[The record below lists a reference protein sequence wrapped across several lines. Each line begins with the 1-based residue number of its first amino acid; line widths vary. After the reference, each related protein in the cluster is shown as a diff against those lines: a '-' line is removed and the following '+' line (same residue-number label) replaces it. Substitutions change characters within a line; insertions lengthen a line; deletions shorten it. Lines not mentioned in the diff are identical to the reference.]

1 MYEELLADGENT
13 TKTYHEKIMIAKT
26 QELDADLVKAKIETL
41 TTDFNELDGGNLV
54 AFMKNLVPEYVS
66 QNSEFEKLDKV
77 SS

>member
-41 TTDFNELDGGNLV
+41 TTDFNELDGGESCG
-54 AFMKNLVPEYVS
+54 FY
-66 QNSEFEKLDKV
+66 EKLSAGICFSKLRI
-77 SS
+77 